1 MLWGPHTAAYIYG
14 GDMDARAIF
23 DVNIRMLMHI
33 TNGFQL
39 RNGTKIDEP
48 MNVNLKDAIINSEQ
62 EILDGYAGMGAL
74 LGTPTVLFVE
84 SENPEGN
91 LMNGDFVWNINATP
105 TAPFKSGTA
114 RVTYTDEGF
123 AAYFGGES

>member
-1 MLWGPHTAAYIYG
+1 
-14 GDMDARAIF
+14 MDARAIF